1 MSTWLPLQGGN
12 NDWWVILFADFLAKW
27 RCFFSVDCC
36 IGFALGG
43 QNNHYV
49 AFQPILFKSFTG
61 FLIGRMASATHSPVL
76 KVGVCL
82 SATLEPQKTS
92 FLLIKLFSVYVQC
105 FRLFIFPTSD
115 SGEGKKLET
124 SQAEF
129 KSHHSPP
136 THRWGTYWPECHRW
150 FSGGHADA
158 PGGPLLLCLAL
169 IGISC
174 VDGCE
179 RRVEWGHQRGL
190 LIRKGHFTRGEH
202 SH

>member
-1 MSTWLPLQGGN
+1 M
-12 NDWWVILFADFLAKW
+12 
-27 RCFFSVDCC
+27 
-36 IGFALGG
+36 
-43 QNNHYV
+43 
-49 AFQPILFKSFTG
+49 FQPILFKSFIG
-61 FLIGRMASATHSPVL
+61 FLIHRMASPNWAGQSASVTHSPVL
-76 KVGVCL
+76 KVEVCL
-82 SATLEPQKTS
+82 SATSEPQKTS

-129 KSHHSPP
+129 KSHHSPL
-136 THRWGTYWPECHRW
+136 TRRWGTHWPECHHW

-179 RRVEWGHQRGL
+179 RRVEWGHRRSL
-190 LIRKGHFTRGEH
+190 LIREGHFTRGEH